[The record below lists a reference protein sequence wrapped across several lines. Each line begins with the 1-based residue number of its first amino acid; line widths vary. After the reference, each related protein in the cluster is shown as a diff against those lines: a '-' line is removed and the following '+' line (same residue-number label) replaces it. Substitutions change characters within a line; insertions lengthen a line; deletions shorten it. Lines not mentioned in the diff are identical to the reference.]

1 MKKIYKNDAKK
12 QVKVASHLLESDGRW
27 FANSLMRSKKVW
39 TRINNKTHYIIP
51 KNIDVQEDGT
61 YNNIYTVEL
70 TYEYSQL
77 S

>member
-1 MKKIYKNDAKK
+1 MKKIYSNDYKK
-12 QVKVASHLLESDGRW
+12 QVKLTSHLLEADGRW

-39 TRINNKTHYIIP
+39 TVINGKTHYIIP
-51 KNIDVQEDGT
+51 KNISVDEDGT